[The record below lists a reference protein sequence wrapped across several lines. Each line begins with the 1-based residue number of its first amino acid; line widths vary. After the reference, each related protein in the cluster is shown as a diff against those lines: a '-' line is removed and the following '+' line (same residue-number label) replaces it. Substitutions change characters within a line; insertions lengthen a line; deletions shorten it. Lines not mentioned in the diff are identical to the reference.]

1 MKKIYT
7 LLATILLTMSLI
19 NVNAE
24 TLNIGHTNYYF
35 YRMSDVKDYS
45 GPLKQYIFNGR
56 VGYCIEPG
64 QVEGTTYD
72 LGNLD
77 VYGFTETQKN
87 NIKLYAYYGYS
98 YPGHRTMEYYAAA
111 QSLIWKEVL
120 GPSTRVIFSSEL
132 MGKGTIYDFSSYEEK
147 IKALASKHNVKPSF
161 INKTFEG
168 SIGENIE
175 ITDTNNV
182 LNNYELVN
190 SDATINN
197 NTVKIKINHAD
208 KKEIKLKRK
217 YYYGFP
223 YRVLNNPSYQDILVE
238 GDLEDEY
245 ISLFVKGDYNDIKVT
260 KKDQENN
267 NNLSNS
273 VYELYDIN
281 DHLIT
286 TLTTNEKGEAFFSKI
301 PGYGKYY
308 LLEKTAPEG
317 YNVDF
322 DKHYFEINDN
332 KVKEIVLYD
341 SKIKVKI
348 DNEIPLN
355 PETFDVSNYYKYIF
369 NSLLFLLVI
378 LTFLYIFNKI
388 REE

>member
-1 MKKIYT
+1 MKRFYT
-7 LLATILLTMSLI
+7 LLAIIMLAMSLT

-24 TLNIGHTNYYF
+24 NLNIGHTNYYF

-64 QVEGTTYD
+64 KLEGTTYD
-72 LGNLD
+72 LGNID
-77 VYGFTETQKN
+77 IYGFTDTQKN

-132 MGKGTIYDFSSYEEK
+132 MGRGTVYDFSGYEEE
-147 IKALASKHNVKPSF
+147 IKLLASSHDTKPSF
-161 INKTFEG
+161 INQTFDG
-168 SIGENIE
+168 NIGESIE

-190 SDATINN
+190 SDVTIDNDKIK
-197 NTVKIKINHAD
+197 VKIKSAD
-208 KKEIKLKRK
+208 KEEIKLKRK

-223 YRVLNNPSYQDILVE
+223 YKVFSNPSYQDILVE

-245 ISLFVKGDYNDIKVT
+245 ISLFVKGNYNDIKIT
-260 KKDQENN
+260 KKDKDNN
-267 NNLSNS
+267 NNLGNS
-273 VYELYDIN
+273 IYELYDIN
-281 DHLIT
+281 NHLIT
-286 TLTTNEKGEAFFSKI
+286 TLTTDEKGEAHFSKI

-308 LLEKTAPEG
+308 LLEKKAPDG
-317 YNVDF
+317 YELDLE
-322 DKHYFEINDN
+322 KHYFEITDN
-332 KVKEIVLYD
+332 KTKEIVLYD
-341 SKIKVKI
+341 SKIEVKI
-348 DNEIPLN
+348 DDEIPLN
-355 PETFDVSNYYKYIF
+355 PETYDISNCFKYAF
-369 NSLLFLLVI
+369 YSLFLLLLI
-378 LTFLYIFNKI
+378 LTFLYIFNII